1 MVCAT
6 KMEERDIRVA
16 EVQPDLAV
24 LQRKLSGY
32 SPNDML
38 TAVAHGIKFW
48 NDQLELRYRTELEKS
63 YTSAQR
69 NAEMYKRKLKD
80 RENDIQEL
88 QQRYEEKSREK
99 HRTHTSLE
107 SPKTIL
113 ANKPLKRQS
122 QTIPQSTVRIDTV
135 THVDSGHWHKQQVQ
149 SDQFHR
155 RSSEQFRLQAHTPQR
170 RDSRTH
176 SLDTRLTPPT
186 NSRESRE
193 RAFRPLSPY
202 TRHQVEPRVLSD
214 SGDRGAMFSKR
225 RIF

>member
-69 NAEMYKRKLKD
+69 NAEMYKRKL
-80 RENDIQEL
+80 QVC
-88 QQRYEEKSREK
+88 
-99 HRTHTSLE
+99 
-107 SPKTIL
+107 TI
-113 ANKPLKRQS
+113 A
-122 QTIPQSTVRIDTV
+122 DFV
-135 THVDSGHWHKQQVQ
+135 TW
-149 SDQFHR
+149 
-155 RSSEQFRLQAHTPQR
+155 T
-170 RDSRTH
+170 
-176 SLDTRLTPPT
+176 
-186 NSRESRE
+186 
-193 RAFRPLSPY
+193 
-202 TRHQVEPRVLSD
+202 
-214 SGDRGAMFSKR
+214 
-225 RIF
+225 

>member
-1 MVCAT
+1 VHAAY
-6 KMEERDIRVA
+6 KKAKSKQD
-16 EVQPDLAV
+16 
-24 LQRKLSGY
+24 
-32 SPNDML
+32 
-38 TAVAHGIKFW
+38 
-48 NDQLELRYRTELEKS
+48 ELW
-63 YTSAQR
+63 AQ
-69 NAEMYKRKLKD
+69 LKD

-122 QTIPQSTVRIDTV
+122 QTIPQSIVRIDTV